1 MHSTNIYEMPSMCQ
15 VLCEVWEIEREQNR
29 MRSARSSRLEMRD
42 ADSKQTNKTYNTFGE
57 GCEL

>member
-1 MHSTNIYEMPSMCQ
+1 MPSMCQ
-15 VLCEVWEIEREQNR
+15 VLCEVWEIKREQNR